1 MYPRTLVSPEFL
13 SWRISLFFFR
23 SGLRASLSIMICFGF
38 ASIRWSVKLVE
49 ADDTLH
55 YVYRYVHPKVDCCN
69 GIWRIRSSISLF
81 HFQKFQQKKKK
92 KKRRKKDIEGE
103 CNLQLLMNLSIPD
116 MQGKWAVFVFV
127 AVKQNV
133 VVLYRMLLFLR
144 TLFLRT

>member
-1 MYPRTLVSPEFL
+1 
-13 SWRISLFFFR
+13 
-23 SGLRASLSIMICFGF
+23 MICFGF

-92 KKRRKKDIEGE
+92 KKKEEKKDIEGE

-116 MQGKWAVFVFV
+116 IQGKWTVFVVV
-127 AVKQNV
+127 AVKRN

-144 TLFLRT
+144 TLLLGTLFAPI